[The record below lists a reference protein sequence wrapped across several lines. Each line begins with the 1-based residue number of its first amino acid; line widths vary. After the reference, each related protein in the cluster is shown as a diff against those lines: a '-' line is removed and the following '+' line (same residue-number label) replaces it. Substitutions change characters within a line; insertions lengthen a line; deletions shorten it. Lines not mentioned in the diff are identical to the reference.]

1 MEIKKTAAHIAVC
14 GVIAALSCLAAEFQG
29 GIFRAV
35 IVFIGDLAVLSMLTA
50 AFSLARDS
58 LKPRVWECVVI
69 SLKIAFSALCALS
82 GGVILHAAALI
93 VDCVISRIFGEF
105 NEAN

>member
-1 MEIKKTAAHIAVC
+1 MEIKKTAAHIAVG

-29 GIFRAV
+29 GIFRLV
-35 IVFIGDLAVLSMLTA
+35 ITFIGDLSVLSMFTA
-50 AFSLARDS
+50 VFAAARGFLS
-58 LKPRVWECVVI
+58 PRVLGCVEI
-69 SLKIAFSALCALS
+69 SVKIVFSALCALS
-82 GGVILHAAALI
+82 GGVMLHAAALI